1 MEPHRFDG
9 IAIIDKVIATTRY
22 FHQDNAMPDPITIY
36 HNPRC
41 SKSRAALEW
50 LQQNQS
56 DSELTV
62 IEYLK
67 DPLNRET
74 VLEILDELQLQ
85 PEALVRRGEATY
97 KELKLK
103 DSSAGQLIDA
113 IVENPILL
121 ERPIVRYA
129 QQTAI
134 GRPLDNVI
142 ELFD

>member
-1 MEPHRFDG
+1 M
-9 IAIIDKVIATTRY
+9 A
-22 FHQDNAMPDPITIY
+22 DPITIY

-85 PEALVRRGEATY
+85 PEELVRRGEAKY

-129 QQTAI
+129 RQAAV
-134 GRPLDNVI
+134 GRPLDNII